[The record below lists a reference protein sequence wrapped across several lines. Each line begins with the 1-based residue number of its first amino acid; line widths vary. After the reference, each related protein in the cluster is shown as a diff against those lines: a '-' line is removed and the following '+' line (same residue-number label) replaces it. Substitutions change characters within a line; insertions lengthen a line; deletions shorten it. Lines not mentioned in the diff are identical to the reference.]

1 MCDHEFF
8 AKVKKLYIN
17 PKYIKELLLRGKSP
31 LVSRCHLWFCGF
43 SFFEKARQPFCDFF
57 SKDLYYC
64 GLFMDKLASQG
75 ENTTKVRAR
84 YSLRNSKFKKASLNN
99 ESLFNF

>member
-1 MCDHEFF
+1 
-8 AKVKKLYIN
+8 
-17 PKYIKELLLRGKSP
+17 
-31 LVSRCHLWFCGF
+31 
-43 SFFEKARQPFCDFF
+43 
-57 SKDLYYC
+57 
-64 GLFMDKLASQG
+64 MDKLASQG

>member
-1 MCDHEFF
+1 
-8 AKVKKLYIN
+8 
-17 PKYIKELLLRGKSP
+17 
-31 LVSRCHLWFCGF
+31 
-43 SFFEKARQPFCDFF
+43 
-57 SKDLYYC
+57 
-64 GLFMDKLASQG
+64 MDKLASKG